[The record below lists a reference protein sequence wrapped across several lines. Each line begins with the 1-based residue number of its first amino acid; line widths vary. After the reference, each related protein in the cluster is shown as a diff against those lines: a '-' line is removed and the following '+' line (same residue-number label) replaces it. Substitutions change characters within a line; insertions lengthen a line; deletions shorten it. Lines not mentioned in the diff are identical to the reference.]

1 MYEHIH
7 TIKTNIMKTRLLS
20 ISILFISSC
29 LYAQGNP
36 AREEV
41 HLNEVYEQ
49 FDLSGEGT
57 VVVMLDRG
65 IDYRHPD
72 FIDENGNTRLAYIFD
87 MIDQTG
93 ATDPE
98 NIYGVGTIFSEG
110 QINEALLNNDP
121 PLSTDR
127 GGHGTATTAIIAG
140 DGSGT
145 ASQEFQGV
153 APKAK
158 IISIKVTH
166 DPFPAFGDQPGQD
179 SFFNPNFLPIA
190 MQFAQDKIEEL
201 GLPSVTLMNLGSI
214 GGPTDGTSLICQSID
229 AFVEAGHPFVC
240 GVGDDGG
247 DDNHASGS
255 INQDQTIEIEVIKG
269 EAGNLRFDLWYSEN
283 DRFAVRIE
291 RPNGIIEGPFAAPTN
306 ANGVA
311 DQNLGDIFIGHRGA
325 NTEFFGATSERRELL
340 IDFSGAIGTYKVILE
355 GTQIDDGGFNAT
367 LNPAAFFN
375 ENRFGNFVT
384 PGFSINDYASA
395 NLVITPGD
403 YVVQN
408 NWIDIDGVPRQIVNQ
423 GDPGEL
429 WVGSSSSPTQDGRLG
444 IDFAAPGEVC
454 YAAYADNTYYESF
467 SFNVL
472 QNSNGLY
479 GIQNAVSASAPLS
492 TGVIALMLEVNPDLT
507 PEQIRTILQETS
519 RQDSFTGTVPNDSWG
534 YGKLDALAAI
544 LATQETLNLEESTLP
559 TISIYPNPSSGEFS
573 IRTKTQFSETTVII
587 TNVMGQI
594 IASHQFNNE
603 STMNLSIEGSPG
615 LYFVTVHNSSGTS
628 TTLKVIKK

>member
-1 MYEHIH
+1 
-7 TIKTNIMKTRLLS
+7 MKTILLS
-20 ISILFISSC
+20 ISILFSTSY
-29 LYAQGNP
+29 LYAQGIP

-41 HLNEVYEQ
+41 NLTQVYEQ
-49 FDLSGEGT
+49 FDLSGDGT
-57 VVVMLDRG
+57 LVVMLDRG
-65 IDYRHPD
+65 IDYSHPD
-72 FIDENGNTRLAYIFD
+72 FIDENGNTRIAYIYD

-98 NIYGVGTIFSEG
+98 NTYGVGTIFTEA

-127 GGHGTATTAIIAG
+127 GGHGTATTSIIAG

-145 ASQEFQGV
+145 TSLEFQGV

-179 SFFNPNFLPIA
+179 SFFDPNFLPIA
-190 MQFAQDKIEEL
+190 IQFAKDKIEEL

-247 DDNHASGS
+247 DDNHASGV
-255 INQDQTIEIEVIKG
+255 INQNQTIEIDVIKA
-269 EAGNLRFDLWYSEN
+269 EVGNLRFDLWYSES
-283 DRFAVRIE
+283 DRFTVSIE
-291 RPNGIIEGPFAAPTN
+291 RPNGTIEGPFDPPTN
-306 ANGVA
+306 ANAVA

-325 NTEFFGATSERRELL
+325 NTEFFGATSNRRELL
-340 IDFSGAIGTYKVILE
+340 IDFSGTQGTYKVILE
-355 GTQIDDGGFNAT
+355 GTQIDNGNFNAT

-375 ENRFGNFVT
+375 ENRFGNFIT

-408 NWIDIDGVPRQIVNQ
+408 SWIDIDGIPRQIVNQ
-423 GDPGEL
+423 GDSGEL
-429 WVGSSSSPTQDGRLG
+429 WIGSSSGPTQDNRLG

-454 YAAYADNTYYESF
+454 HAAYVEDTYYANF
-467 SFNVL
+467 SFNIL
-472 QNSNGLY
+472 ENSNGIY

-507 PEQIRTILQETS
+507 PEQIRTILQDTS
-519 RQDSFTGTVPNDSWG
+519 RQDSFTGTVPNDLWG

-544 LATQETLNLEESTLP
+544 QATQETLTLQETTSSTV
-559 TISIYPNPSSGEFS
+559 SVYPNPSSGQFNIKTKAAFS
-573 IRTKTQFSETTVII
+573 NPTVNII
-587 TNVMGQI
+587 NVMGQVI
-594 IASHQFNNE
+594 SSYEFKNDTT
-603 STMNLSIEGSPG
+603 TMNLSIEGNPG
-615 LYFVTVHNSSGTS
+615 LYFVTIHSSSGKS